1 MSTILTAL
9 AVLAATT
16 PGLLLSPADLASAL
30 KDPATIVIA
39 VGSSEDDFIAGHI
52 PGARFVNYNDIAV
65 DAGGLSTELPPVDQL
80 RKVLSAAGISDK
92 SKIVIYGSAIAAAR
106 MFFTLD
112 YIGHPNAKLL
122 NGGLNAWKANG
133 GAVEIG
139 PLSRE
144 ALRGTGTAEK
154 ISSATLTLKPQPDRV
169 VSADWIKERLSSPTL
184 RQAQGR
190 PERSRGAK
198 MTLLDARPD
207 AEYTGADGGMNGAH
221 VKGHLPDAQQ
231 LVWNTLLD
239 SSGKYLPDAELKKKF
254 DAIGAKTSTPLV
266 SYCMV
271 GMRASVTYF
280 VARHLGYDA
289 RLYDGSIVDWT
300 RRKLPAV
307 TGPR

>member
-9 AVLAATT
+9 AVLVATT
-16 PGLLLSPADLASAL
+16 PGLLVSPAELAASL
-30 KDPATIVIA
+30 KDPATVVVA
-39 VGSSEDDFIAGHI
+39 VGNSDDDFIAGHI
-52 PGARFVNYNDIAV
+52 PGARFVRYDDIAI
-65 DAGGLSTELPPVDQL
+65 DSNGLSSELPPVDQL
-80 RKVLSAAGISDK
+80 KKVLSAAGISDK

-112 YIGHPNAKLL
+112 YFGHPNVKVL
-122 NGGLNAWKANG
+122 NGGLNAWKGNG
-133 GAVEIG
+133 GKIEIG
-139 PLSRE
+139 PLPKPAAAS
-144 ALRGTGTAEK
+144 
-154 ISSATLTLKPQPDRV
+154 LTPKPQPDRV

-190 PERSRGAK
+190 PEQSRGAK

-207 AEYTGADGGMNGAH
+207 NEFTGADGGMNGAH

-239 SSGKYLPDAELKKKF
+239 STGKFLPDAELRKKYE
-254 DAIGAKTSTPLV
+254 AIGAKANTPLV

-307 TGPR
+307 MGK